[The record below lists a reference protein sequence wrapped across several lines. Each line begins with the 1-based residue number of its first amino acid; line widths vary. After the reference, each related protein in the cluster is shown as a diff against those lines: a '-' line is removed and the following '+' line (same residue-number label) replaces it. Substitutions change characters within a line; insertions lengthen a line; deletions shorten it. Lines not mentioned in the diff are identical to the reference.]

1 MLKKW
6 GSLKNE
12 REALC
17 LDHRVKRRGT
27 VDKASKQAWNEV
39 CRALE
44 AIFEVLASIF
54 RTRKIQG
61 NHMIWCEIA
70 LALAWRM
77 NWMRSESIELPSW
90 LLQQLRQEITE
101 FRLG

>member
-1 MLKKW
+1 M
-6 GSLKNE
+6 
-12 REALC
+12 C

-70 LALAWRM
+70 LALVWRM
-77 NWMRSESIELPSW
+77 NWMRSESIERVTKLASAT
-90 LLQQLRQEITE
+90 TE
-101 FRLG
+101 ARDNRV